1 MRVRFNIKEIRE
13 KRYMSLSTLERKSG
27 VSRSHLNYIEHNEK
41 MPTLIVVI
49 KIAKGLGVSILDL
62 YKVEF

>member
-1 MRVRFNIKEIRE
+1 MRVIFNIKEIRE
-13 KRYMSLSTLERKSG
+13 KRNMSLSTLERKSG
-27 VSRSHLNYIEHNEK
+27 VSRSHLNYIEQNEK

>member
-1 MRVRFNIKEIRE
+1 
-13 KRYMSLSTLERKSG
+13 MSLSTLERKIG

>member
-1 MRVRFNIKEIRE
+1 MRVIFNIKEIRE
-13 KRYMSLSTLERKSG
+13 KRNMSLSTLERKSG
-27 VSRSHLNYIEHNEK
+27 VSGSHLNYIECNEK
-41 MPTLIVVI
+41 MPTLIVMI